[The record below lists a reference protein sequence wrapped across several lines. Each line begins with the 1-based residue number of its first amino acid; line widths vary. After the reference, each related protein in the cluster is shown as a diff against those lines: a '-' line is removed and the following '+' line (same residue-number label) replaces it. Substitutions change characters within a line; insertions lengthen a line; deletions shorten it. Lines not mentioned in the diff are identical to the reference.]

1 MAKTLARRPRFWI
14 AGACV
19 VFIVAA
25 GFYDHLRKKRQQVEA
40 ERNHQC
46 ADTLVSLP
54 YQPDGFGKWN
64 LSVAGRD
71 LLAECI
77 REGRLSVADVDR
89 RAAELSLKPPP
100 CNLDALS
107 IAMNRC

>member
-1 MAKTLARRPRFWI
+1 MARSARSLRLWI

-25 GFYDHLRKKRQQVEA
+25 GFYDHLRKKAVQVEA
-40 ERNHQC
+40 TRNHLC

-54 YQPDGFGKWN
+54 YQPDGSGSWN
-64 LSVAGRD
+64 ISVADRD

-77 REGRLSVADVDR
+77 REGRLSAADVDR
-89 RAAELSLKPPP
+89 RATELSLKPPP
-100 CNLDALS
+100 CNLDTLS
-107 IAMNRC
+107 LAMNNC

>member
-1 MAKTLARRPRFWI
+1 MAKSHRSSRLWI

-25 GFYDHLRKKRQQVEA
+25 GFYDQLRKKWQA
-40 ERNHQC
+40 SRNHLC

-54 YQPDGFGKWN
+54 YQPDGFGGWN
-64 LSVAGRD
+64 ISVADRD
-71 LLAECI
+71 FLAECI
-77 REGRLSVADVDR
+77 QEGRLSAADVDR

-107 IAMNRC
+107 LARNTC

>member
-1 MAKTLARRPRFWI
+1 MAKSHRSSRLWI

-25 GFYDHLRKKRQQVEA
+25 GFYDQLCKKRQQVEA
-40 ERNHQC
+40 SRNHLC

-54 YQPDGFGKWN
+54 YQPDGFAAWN
-64 LSVAGRD
+64 ISVADRD
-71 LLAECI
+71 FLAECI
-77 REGRLSVADVDR
+77 REGRLSAADVDR

-107 IAMNRC
+107 LARNTC